1 MLLFDPLLV
10 VVRAAGEVHISIAD
24 CLEHMLPILD
34 GCVAPV
40 KSKAHCCS
48 SFPREGVWSGIG
60 SSGRGRL
67 FRTHYTGLIVGF

>member
-10 VVRAAGEVHISIAD
+10 VVRAAGEVDISIAD
-24 CLEHMLPILD
+24 CIEHTIPILD

-48 SFPREGVWSGIG
+48 SGPGEGVWSGVR
-60 SSGRGRL
+60 SSGRCRL
-67 FRTHYTGLIVGF
+67 FRTHYTGRMVVF